1 MNIWINSNKIQP
13 NDAQVAIGELTGV
26 DVSQNE
32 NKQVEFSYS
41 AGIAGMEKG
50 KEVNNHL
57 LQAVGKFSE
66 AVLIQAIN
74 FLKLL
79 PLCLKSVIEQAQ
91 RWESNHDRG
100 C

>member
-1 MNIWINSNKIQP
+1 MDKLQIKSSPI
-13 NDAQVAIGELTGV
+13 DAQAAIGELTSV

-41 AGIAGMEKG
+41 AGISSMEKG

-66 AVLIQAIN
+66 AILIQANKFPQIAAV
-74 FLKLL
+74 LEKRD
-79 PLCLKSVIEQAQ
+79 VEQAQ
-91 RWESNHDRG
+91 RWEN
-100 C
+100 

>member
-1 MNIWINSNKIQP
+1 MDKLQIKSSTI
-13 NDAQVAIGELTGV
+13 DAQVAIGELTGV

-66 AVLIQAIN
+66 AVLIQANKFPQIAAV
-74 FLKLL
+74 LEKRD
-79 PLCLKSVIEQAQ
+79 VEQAQ
-91 RWESNHDRG
+91 RWES
-100 C
+100 

>member
-1 MNIWINSNKIQP
+1 MDKLQIKSSPI
-13 NDAQVAIGELTGV
+13 DAQVAIGELTGV

-32 NKQVEFSYS
+32 NKQVEVSQS

-66 AVLIQAIN
+66 AVLIQANKFPQIAAV
-74 FLKLL
+74 LEKRD
-79 PLCLKSVIEQAQ
+79 VEQAQ
-91 RWESNHDRG
+91 RWES
-100 C
+100 

>member
-1 MNIWINSNKIQP
+1 MDKLQIKSGPI
-13 NDAQVAIGELTGV
+13 DAQAAIGELAVV

-32 NKQVEFSYS
+32 NKQVEFSCS

-66 AVLIQAIN
+66 AVLIQANKFPQIAAV
-74 FLKLL
+74 LEKRD
-79 PLCLKSVIEQAQ
+79 VEQAQ
-91 RWESNHDRG
+91 RWES
-100 C
+100 

>member
-1 MNIWINSNKIQP
+1 MDKLQIKSSPI
-13 NDAQVAIGELTGV
+13 DAQAAIGELTGV

-32 NKQVEFSYS
+32 NKQVEFSYF

-66 AVLIQAIN
+66 AVLIQANKFPQIAAV
-74 FLKLL
+74 LEKRD
-79 PLCLKSVIEQAQ
+79 VEQAQ
-91 RWESNHDRG
+91 RWES
-100 C
+100 